1 MIARRRARAQ
11 DLRTMT
17 TGSTP
22 LRSPRI
28 VRIARIAHIARI
40 ARGIGSRGRR
50 PRLLPAAAALLSLLC
65 LFALAA
71 AARQPSQPATTG
83 GQGTAKAGKE
93 RAKAAPPAAAA
104 PAPPR
109 SAAPPAGAPGH
120 PGAAGASGA
129 AGKAPAAAPASPG
142 APAIGSPTP
151 DMGNIDQ
158 ILEGDEEVLAGGSS
172 FTYDPGNR
180 RDPFKSLLIAPD
192 RPEFRGPRPEGIP
205 GLLIDE
211 IDLKGIFRTARG
223 YVAQVNASNQKKS
236 YLLKEGDQLYD
247 GDVMSI
253 GKKEV
258 VFKQIVQDPTA
269 LKPFREIV
277 KSLTPGG

>member
-1 MIARRRARAQ
+1 MIDRRC
-11 DLRTMT
+11 
-17 TGSTP
+17 
-22 LRSPRI
+22 
-28 VRIARIAHIARI
+28 
-40 ARGIGSRGRR
+40 
-50 PRLLPAAAALLSLLC
+50 AAAAAILC

-71 AARQPSQPATTG
+71 AGQQSSQPSTTA
-83 GQGTAKAGKE
+83 GQGSAGKPRAKAGSATA
-93 RAKAAPPAAAA
+93 AKPAAPQSGA
-104 PAPPR
+104 PAR
-109 SAAPPAGAPGH
+109 
-120 PGAAGASGA
+120 AGASGTTGGSG
-129 AGKAPAAAPASPG
+129 GKQPASPG
-142 APAIGSPTP
+142 APAIGSPAP

-158 ILEGDEEVLAGGSS
+158 ILEGDEEVLSGGSS

-247 GDVMSI
+247 GDVRSI
-253 GKKEV
+253 GKNEV

-277 KSLTPGG
+277 KSLNPGG

>member
-1 MIARRRARAQ
+1 
-11 DLRTMT
+11 MT

-22 LRSPRI
+22 LPRI
-28 VRIARIAHIARI
+28 L
-40 ARGIGSRGRR
+40 RR
-50 PRLLPAAAALLSLLC
+50 LALLSLLC

-71 AARQPSQPATTG
+71 AAQQPSQPATTG

-93 RAKAAPPAAAA
+93 RAKAASPAAAPAA
-104 PAPPR
+104 PAPPK
-109 SAAPPAGAPGH
+109 SAPQAGAPAH
-120 PGAAGASGA
+120 PGASGASGA

-253 GKKEV
+253 GKNEV

-277 KSLTPGG
+277 KSLNPGG